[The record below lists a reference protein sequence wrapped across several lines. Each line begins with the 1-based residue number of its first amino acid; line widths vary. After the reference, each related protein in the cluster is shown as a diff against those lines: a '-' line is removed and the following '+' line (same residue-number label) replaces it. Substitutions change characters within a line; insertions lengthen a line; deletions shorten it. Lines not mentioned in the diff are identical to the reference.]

1 MTEQKN
7 EGVSEIPEI
16 FIFDEHKL
24 ETADT
29 SEKQELYLLQWLA
42 QVEREIKIVTEDVL
56 KQSQATLE
64 KTLLRLISLSTA
76 KPRRPIRYLIGRCYV
91 ILYTRGDTRQLF
103 DTITALHSLVSASKN
118 IDKETKIAA
127 ISTIGSLMGVVGN
140 NVLSLY
146 GETANILLKVA
157 KNNNNTLL
165 LRLEAINAFTEVLK
179 GAGKAATESSLKD
192 WIKVLKQN
200 LVDKALAMRIA
211 SAQCLQAS
219 IQYTNQT
226 YTQHDVENLLQII
239 IKGFENSSFPVRR
252 ALSSLCATLL
262 TFTQSPGMIDSNKP
276 NIKFAI
282 TGEDPPTNRHSQ
294 EIKSDG
300 TLMTIDEMLE
310 LLSTFYHRPTSTRE
324 LKTSIIESY
333 ATLFTLLGTEFVETN
348 YATIVKHVFKEI
360 LECENKH
367 VHLDASTSAFI
378 RAQVFFLLHNTIG
391 KRLLSE
397 QGQASAISIL
407 VTQWLK
413 SWPTLVSNQPPPSK
427 NILISAIN
435 LVSALVGELEGAAV
449 SVQDILVDPLFTLLS
464 HPSFPVQMAVVWCTR
479 CLCNSVPSNLPYLL
493 PRSLNALEKDLSNL
507 TNPSTTTQMNR
518 RTISYAYMAA
528 GIMSVFPS
536 RPIYTSFDLSA
547 RAMSIANQLLKNISK
562 DNKIASIQLQVAWVL
577 IGSLMCLGPNLV
589 KLHLSQLLL
598 SWKSALPKPTGKE
611 ANAIRAENEWSYLF
625 HSRECAITSIYSFLA
640 HNSHSLV
647 TLDIAKRI
655 SALLN
660 NTLAFLATA
669 PVTFAPTTM
678 SPCLP
683 YDIKLTDQ
691 YYSLR
696 RRLFQC
702 FVILRPL
709 LSTYESSLTS
719 LLRNS
724 LNVFTEP
731 DKIVPSSITL
741 TQVTAAVPG
750 QYVSLWA
757 ATDGHGYGV
766 TSKLK
771 GYHVNVGNAD
781 VDQYEDNSRSK
792 EWVTKDRFERIE
804 ELLERPILGSM
815 DLDPIY
821 LYTTFDKDT
830 RKHSLPAPVAP
841 STSYID
847 SSIDL
852 FAILFPNQPPPV
864 QESTFEHMA
873 KVVKDSRLEKNSPK
887 RAAVLV
893 NVVVALLGAL
903 KHMMAAQLRNNSQQ
917 QKKNANNNNDSNGS
931 AIQDSI
937 AIGRATQLVQEIL
950 MEAIAHPDPYLRN
963 TASETIGR
971 LTAIVGGSFVA
982 SQMQQLVDL
991 VVSNRDPDVRAGCA
1005 LAIGYI
1011 YSHVGGMAAAPHLK
1025 TIVGILLSLSSDPHP
1040 VVHVWAL
1047 EAIAMTIS
1055 AAGLLFSGFVNSTL
1069 GMVAKLYLS
1078 ETHEPGS
1085 GSVAVS
1091 NAGLTAGFT
1100 AYQEFGRIIY
1110 ELIGTLGPELQASS
1124 KIRELCL
1131 NMVEELKLESDE
1143 RVNVEAIRCIQ
1154 HFLMFAPQYLEM
1166 SELVPYLQQQ
1176 ILCLHIPLKKAAVTC
1191 LYQLVQRDAS
1201 AVFKTAQPGLDNEL
1215 FKLLDTDPSLS
1226 DVKNVIRSWLKETCV
1241 QEPSVWVNITKRILT
1256 RTTAPGQTLDGNV
1269 LPIDK
1274 STAGINGASGSG
1286 DSNKN
1291 NSIAFDDF
1299 ENDENGDEYGD
1310 DDADGFVDD
1319 DIIDIPTSV
1328 ADASG
1333 MTFRLSVNVE
1343 IPPRWRT
1350 QLFALQCLQKTI
1362 DLISIHGGPEH
1373 FDLSLARKLRQQ
1385 AGIGDYLV
1393 FRVPDLIRLSFTAA
1407 TAQVNELRLGGIALL
1422 RMVIEKFA
1430 GTEDADLE
1438 GLLLLEQYAAQI
1450 GAALTP
1456 AFGSDS
1462 SSEIVSAAVRVC
1474 AIYVGSGIVKD
1485 LYQLGRVLKLLT
1497 SALDRCKDESKLS
1510 GVGEVKD
1517 LSPHASVMVKLSV
1530 LNAWAE
1536 LQVASQKQEYIR
1548 QILQPNLNILSPLW
1562 LRSLQD
1568 YARIRLE
1575 SDIVALSSSKEGL
1588 HASSSGGIDSMYSAA
1603 TKEVVLPYYRRSW
1616 LKIMEAVATLIESKS
1631 SSMMD
1636 ALSKNVSKSDAD
1648 NNEPSDLFY
1657 ILFGL
1662 AVESLS
1668 RVSSTNN
1675 GRVDASSMMLISLN
1689 GLKTFIQP
1697 SLTGPNLLPK
1707 AVFLELLNVF
1717 DRLIQT
1723 EGYQVQLIIIDIV
1736 QRLITNYGAVSLCDD
1751 LKESTDN
1758 LSDLVALDQVL
1769 DPNVFPTTAK
1779 LYYILRLLVNVFTRH
1794 IPSLGNKTISRRS
1807 IVENDKSLVMTLL
1820 GHSLETLAYI
1830 IRITPNKYKVDLLAI
1845 TLHIYSKLLL
1855 SIQYYNT
1862 LAPKVLVCMKIMLL
1876 QFETDLSGDEI
1887 TSLSKVTSRFIQI
1900 ILANISTDL
1909 STEENIQMD
1918 KNKILAI
1925 VLLITSC
1932 PQATSLNPNSL
1943 DTVISTIKVA
1953 LESNNMEINMVAHQ
1967 CIRTLFVLP
1976 EKSTS
1981 NIASKILGRQFSSII
1996 TPLLISRILSSKSS
2010 NNGAPSTDVL
2020 SEDIKSLLVLPNS
2033 SNDSQKV
2040 QLLQIILPLL
2050 TELLDQPPFE
2060 TDLSVIHT
2068 IVISHIVSLAT
2079 AIPQSFRDTLN
2090 LLPKNIKDKLEAS
2103 IRYNVVS
2110 SQQQEQKKQQELKQ
2124 QDSRLD
2130 NSSKQPTIQLKMNFS
2145 NFS

>member
-1 MTEQKN
+1 M
-7 EGVSEIPEI
+7 
-16 FIFDEHKL
+16 
-24 ETADT
+24 
-29 SEKQELYLLQWLA
+29 
-42 QVEREIKIVTEDVL
+42 
-56 KQSQATLE
+56 
-64 KTLLRLISLSTA
+64 
-76 KPRRPIRYLIGRCYV
+76 
-91 ILYTRGDTRQLF
+91 
-103 DTITALHSLVSASKN
+103 
-118 IDKETKIAA
+118 
-127 ISTIGSLMGVVGN
+127 
-140 NVLSLY
+140 
-146 GETANILLKVA
+146 
-157 KNNNNTLL
+157 
-165 LRLEAINAFTEVLK
+165 
-179 GAGKAATESSLKD
+179 
-192 WIKVLKQN
+192 
-200 LVDKALAMRIA
+200 
-211 SAQCLQAS
+211 
-219 IQYTNQT
+219 
-226 YTQHDVENLLQII
+226 
-239 IKGFENSSFPVRR
+239 
-252 ALSSLCATLL
+252 
-262 TFTQSPGMIDSNKP
+262 
-276 NIKFAI
+276 
-282 TGEDPPTNRHSQ
+282 
-294 EIKSDG
+294 
-300 TLMTIDEMLE
+300 
-310 LLSTFYHRPTSTRE
+310 
-324 LKTSIIESY
+324 
-333 ATLFTLLGTEFVETN
+333 
-348 YATIVKHVFKEI
+348 
-360 LECENKH
+360 
-367 VHLDASTSAFI
+367 
-378 RAQVFFLLHNTIG
+378 
-391 KRLLSE
+391 
-397 QGQASAISIL
+397 
-407 VTQWLK
+407 
-413 SWPTLVSNQPPPSK
+413 
-427 NILISAIN
+427 
-435 LVSALVGELEGAAV
+435 AAV
-449 SVQDILVDPLFTLLS
+449 
-464 HPSFPVQMAVVWCTR
+464 WCAR
-479 CLCNSVPSNLPYLL
+479 CLCNSVPANLPYLL

-507 TNPSTTTQMNR
+507 TNPSTTVQMNR
-518 RTISYAYMAA
+518 RTIAYAYMAA
-528 GIMSVFPS
+528 GVMSVFPT

-547 RAMSIANQLLKNISK
+547 RAMSIASQLLKNINK
-562 DNKIASIQLQVAWVL
+562 DSKIASIQLQVAWILV
-577 IGSLMCLGPNLV
+577 GSLMCLGPNLV
-589 KLHLSQLLL
+589 KLHLPQLLL
-598 SWKSALPKPTGKE
+598 FWKSALPKPTGKE

-625 HSRECAITSIYSFLA
+625 HTRECAITSIYSFLA

-669 PVTFAPTTM
+669 PATFSPATM

-683 YDIKLTDQ
+683 YDVKLTDQ

-731 DKIVPSSITL
+731 DKIIPSSVTL

-750 QYVSLWA
+750 QYVSIWA

-771 GYHVNVGNAD
+771 GYHVDIGSID
-781 VDQYEDNSRSK
+781 TDQYENNSRSK

-821 LYTTFDKDT
+821 LYTTFDKDS

-873 KVVKDSRLEKNSPK
+873 KVVKDSRLEKNSSK

-903 KHMMAAQLRNNSQQ
+903 KHMMAAQQRNNSQQ
-917 QKKNANNNNDSNGS
+917 QHQNNNNNAST
-931 AIQDSI
+931 IQDSI

-950 MEAIAHPDPYLRN
+950 MEAIGHPDPYLRN

-1047 EAIAMTIS
+1047 EAMAMTIS

-1166 SELVPYLQQQ
+1166 VELVPYLQQQ

-1191 LYQLVQRDAS
+1191 LYQLVQRDANL
-1201 AVFKTAQPGLDNEL
+1201 VFKTAQPGLDNEL
-1215 FKLLDTDPSLS
+1215 FKLLDTDPNLS

-1256 RTTAPGQTLDGNV
+1256 RTSAPSQTLDNNISLSNNTSGVNN
-1269 LPIDK
+1269 
-1274 STAGINGASGSG
+1274 SNNGGTSKTK
-1286 DSNKN
+1286 KN
-1291 NSIAFDDF
+1291 NTTTFDDF
-1299 ENDENGDEYGD
+1299 ENDEDEDDYGD

-1319 DIIDIPTSV
+1319 DIIDVPTSV

-1407 TAQVNELRLGGIALL
+1407 TAQVNELRLGGITLL

-1430 GTEDADLE
+1430 NTEDADLE

-1456 AFGSDS
+1456 AFGADS

-1497 SALDRCKDESKLS
+1497 SALERCKDESKLS

-1631 SSMMD
+1631 PSMMD
-1636 ALSKNVSKSDAD
+1636 ALSKNVTNSELD
-1648 NNEPSDLFY
+1648 NNDEPSDLFY

-1675 GRVDASSMMLISLN
+1675 GRVDASSMMMISLN
-1689 GLKTFIQP
+1689 ALKTFIQP
-1697 SLTGPNLLPK
+1697 PLTGSTLLPK
-1707 AVFLELLNVF
+1707 AIFLELLNVF

-1723 EGYQVQLIIIDIV
+1723 EGYQVQLIIIDII
-1736 QRLITNYGAVSLCDD
+1736 QRLISNYGADSLCDD
-1751 LKESTDN
+1751 LKDN
-1758 LSDLVALDQVL
+1758 VDSLSDFAALDQVL
-1769 DPNVFPTTAK
+1769 DPNIFPTTAK
-1779 LYYILRLLVNVFTRH
+1779 LYYILRLLVNVFTQNM
-1794 IPSLGNKTISRRS
+1794 PSLGNKAISRRS
-1807 IVENDKSLVMTLL
+1807 IAENDKTLVTTLL
-1820 GHSLETLAYI
+1820 GHSLETLAHI
-1830 IRITPNKYKVDLLAI
+1830 VRIAPSKYKVDLLA
-1845 TLHIYSKLLL
+1845 TALHIYSKILF

-1862 LAPKVLVCMKIMLL
+1862 LAPKVLVCMKIMIN
-1876 QFETDLSGDEI
+1876 QFETDLTSNEVA
-1887 TSLSKVTSRFIQI
+1887 SLSNVVSRFIYTT
-1900 ILANISTDL
+1900 LENIFTDV
-1909 STEENIQMD
+1909 STEENVQID
-1918 KNKILAI
+1918 KNKLLSI
-1925 VLLITSC
+1925 VLLTTGC
-1932 PQATSLNPNSL
+1932 PQATSLNTNSL
-1943 DTVISTIKVA
+1943 DTVINTIKVA
-1953 LESNNMEINMVAHQ
+1953 LEADNIEINVVAHQ
-1967 CIRTLFVLP
+1967 CIRTIFALP

-1981 NIASKILGRQFSSII
+1981 NISSKILGRQFTNIL
-1996 TPLLISRILSSKSS
+1996 TPLLITRILSYKSNDKQNAS
-2010 NNGAPSTDVL
+2010 MNAL

-2033 SNDSQKV
+2033 SNDAQKT
-2040 QLLQIILPLL
+2040 QFLHIILPLL
-2050 TELLDQPPFE
+2050 TELLDSPPFE
-2060 TDLSVIHT
+2060 TDLSEVHTTVIT
-2068 IVISHIVSLAT
+2068 YIVSLAT
-2079 AIPQSFRDTLN
+2079 SMPQSFRESLS

-2110 SQQQEQKKQQELKQ
+2110 NQQQEQRKQQELKQ
-2124 QDSRLD
+2124 KASRID
-2130 NSSKQPTIQLKMNFS
+2130 NNSKQPTIQLKMNFS